1 VAILSLSVTS
11 KEIQMMSADNT
22 DEVGSLQHE
31 EVPLEAAAERARVGL
46 DEAVRSLWDVYSAA
60 ESVARQTLTD
70 AETSLQQQQLALR
83 STSADLEKRS
93 AHLEATFDEANRLL
107 KAADHQHRVADDRI
121 RDADR
126 TTERAAE
133 TLASAL
139 DQSERVLA
147 QAAAR
152 AMEIEQTAYSSTESA
167 SEAAKSIVAVAEE
180 DANAILAQAQQRADK
195 ILGDAERA
203 AEKTMDGARIY
214 KNLQLAELEAKEVAS
229 RERLRELMQSI
240 ESTLRP
246 RDHEQSIDLRSDGGD
261 LTPADLVDTDG
272 LSDDSATAPADD
284 AGVNAM
290 GNDMVDNAV
299 RKAFDQW
306 ASEGSAG

>member
-1 VAILSLSVTS
+1 VTN
-11 KEIQMMSADNT
+11 KEMQMMSADNT

-46 DEAVRSLWDVYSAA
+46 DEAVRSLWDVYTAA

-70 AETSLQQQQLALR
+70 AEASLQHRQIELEAR
-83 STSADLEKRS
+83 SAELEKRS

-121 RDADR
+121 RDADK

-139 DQSERVLA
+139 TQSERVLA
-147 QAAAR
+147 QATAR
-152 AMEIEQTAYSSTESA
+152 AAEIEESAYSSTESA
-167 SEAAKSIVAVAEE
+167 TETAKSIVAVAEE
-180 DANAILAQAQQRADK
+180 DANAIVAQARQRADK
-195 ILGDAERA
+195 ILSDAELE

-214 KNLQLAELEAKEVAS
+214 KDLQLAELKAKEVAS

-240 ESTLRP
+240 ESTLKP
-246 RDHEQSIDLRSDGGD
+246 RDHEPSIDLRDTGSD
-261 LTPADLVDTDG
+261 LSPADLADTASISDETASESGDHSVD
-272 LSDDSATAPADD
+272 DDSA
-284 AGVNAM
+284 
-290 GNDMVDNAV
+290 NDIVDNAV